1 MNYILYGEQSPQIKT
16 RLKKI
21 LKDRLGDVDEFNA
34 VKVDYEETD
43 INEIIDEMSILPL
56 GYDRKVLIIDNAHF
70 IENGGNKDD
79 LKKITEA
86 LHDDEAIDVIFISHV
101 ENILKSIDLVKEIE
115 ANGQIF
121 QFMNITK
128 ADWPKVVKKYFV
140 DHGASIDND
149 AVEEMVVRCDG
160 DLQRFI
166 NEANKLMLYKD
177 HITLVD
183 VTLMVAKPIE
193 DDVFQISNALFRGD
207 NAAAIDIYRDLQKL
221 GSRATDTL
229 LPMLGN
235 QFRFISQVGF
245 LYEKGLDVSE
255 IAQELKANEYRVKI
269 SLGNYRKLSRAR
281 IARALDT
288 LYNLDVKIKSG
299 QIDRFYGFELF
310 LINFPN

>member
-1 MNYILYGEQSPQIKT
+1 
-16 RLKKI
+16 
-21 LKDRLGDVDEFNA
+21 
-34 VKVDYEETD
+34 
-43 INEIIDEMSILPL
+43 
-56 GYDRKVLIIDNAHF
+56 
-70 IENGGNKDD
+70 
-79 LKKITEA
+79 
-86 LHDDEAIDVIFISHV
+86 
-101 ENILKSIDLVKEIE
+101 
-115 ANGQIF
+115 
-121 QFMNITK
+121 
-128 ADWPKVVKKYFV
+128 
-140 DHGASIDND
+140 
-149 AVEEMVVRCDG
+149 
-160 DLQRFI
+160 
-166 NEANKLMLYKD
+166 MLYKD

-245 LYEKGLDVSE
+245 LYEKGFSVSE

-269 SLGNYRKLSRAR
+269 SLGNYHKLSRTR